1 MNCVCVMDKLFT
13 QSGKHISSN
22 IPPIFL
28 DQTVAEQTLSVVC
41 YVPQHILIK
50 CLLFTR
56 PFTEL
61 DMCWYLVTRYIV
73 VMNIQYCNHTQIV
86 KTFRLHISLF
96 SINQLKCMTLHDMYA
111 AYKINQIFT
120 LILSFEKNSKAKWKC
135 KFML

>member
-1 MNCVCVMDKLFT
+1 MCVMDKLFT

-96 SINQLKCMTLHDMYA
+96 SINQFKFMTLRVCRL
-111 AYKINQIFT
+111 IFT
-120 LILSFEKNSKAKWKC
+120 LVWSSEKSSRQTEWKC
-135 KFML
+135 KFTLWQ